1 MSLSAILPALLLML
15 GVGFFV
21 ANLRVT
27 WLFVKFS
34 GLRSA
39 AVLTWQGP
47 RPPYYG
53 LILVLGVVFALLIL
67 FKLVIQERLPTQ
79 TFGEGMMF
87 LYYSCAVPLSLRI
100 ARGFYENGIWAE
112 SGFVLYSEIGG
123 LTWRENNE
131 ITLVVNRMD
140 RLARRL
146 VVPKQ
151 HYGEARRLLRD
162 KIASDDLR
170 FSGKSLDL
178 GRQDERDGV

>member
-1 MSLSAILPALLLML
+1 
-15 GVGFFV
+15 
-21 ANLRVT
+21 
-27 WLFVKFS
+27 
-34 GLRSA
+34 
-39 AVLTWQGP
+39 
-47 RPPYYG
+47 
-53 LILVLGVVFALLIL
+53 
-67 FKLVIQERLPTQ
+67 
-79 TFGEGMMF
+79 
-87 LYYSCAVPLSLRI
+87 
-100 ARGFYENGIWAE
+100 
-112 SGFVLYSEIGG
+112 VLYSEIGG

-178 GRQDERDGV
+178 GRQDERDDV